1 LYSYNIIK
9 GYILTIKEINKLH
22 KMVSKHKDA
31 YSLGLYTETENTYP
45 VTSEKYQ
52 AFNEGRRVRNIKKR

>member
-1 LYSYNIIK
+1 
-9 GYILTIKEINKLH
+9 
-22 KMVSKHKDA
+22 MVSKHKDA